1 MGPVFSSSFSLSW
14 QKEVL
19 GREAPMVKDES
30 GETMSS
36 FSWLFYFNRK
46 KAWKIWEKRFLLVR
60 TKSCYGTYAHI
71 LRDGDPPSRFK
82 RVFFIGARRK
92 WAAGRRVTR
101 WYQG

>member
-1 MGPVFSSSFSLSW
+1 MKG
-14 QKEVL
+14 
-19 GREAPMVKDES
+19 DEMHWIAYVRS
-30 GETMSS
+30 
-36 FSWLFYFNRK
+36 R
-46 KAWKIWEKRFLLVR
+46 KIWEKRFLLVR